1 MTGQS
6 VPARDGVTVQFAHP
20 AYRLAE
26 RFDARG
32 TGVAHFQTSTL
43 DDTLARV
50 GAADVLVISG
60 FWRNEI
66 LARAKRL
73 AYVQSIGA
81 GYDQFPLD
89 DLRARGI
96 PLANASGVNRD
107 AVAQHGMALILALAR
122 HLPQARDN
130 QRAHVWRG
138 MIASLAEREDD
149 LCGHTLVIVG
159 LGAIGSQLARIAK
172 ACGMRVIGLKR
183 DTARHDGTAD
193 EVLPPDRLPDVL
205 PRADFVALCCPL
217 TPATRSIIDAA
228 AFAAMKP
235 SCYLIN
241 VARGGCVDEPAL
253 LDALRN
259 KRIAGAAID
268 HFWDEPLPPESRFW
282 DLDNVLIT
290 PHTGGE
296 TRKYEDRVT
305 GIVVENLERLWAG
318 RDDLVNRIV

>member
-1 MTGQS
+1 MACRCPRRPISTTFATRP
-6 VPARDGVTVQFAHP
+6 PARDQVTVQFAHP

-26 RFDARG
+26 RFEARG

-66 LARAKRL
+66 LTQAKRL

-138 MIASLAEREDD
+138 MIASLGEREDD
-149 LCGHTLVIVG
+149 SAATLSSSSG
-159 LGAIGSQLARIAK
+159 SAPSAPSSLGSRRRA
-172 ACGMRVIGLKR
+172 ACASS
-183 DTARHDGTAD
+183 D
-193 EVLPPDRLPDVL
+193 
-205 PRADFVALCCPL
+205 
-217 TPATRSIIDAA
+217 
-228 AFAAMKP
+228 
-235 SCYLIN
+235 
-241 VARGGCVDEPAL
+241 
-253 LDALRN
+253 
-259 KRIAGAAID
+259 
-268 HFWDEPLPPESRFW
+268 
-282 DLDNVLIT
+282 
-290 PHTGGE
+290 
-296 TRKYEDRVT
+296 
-305 GIVVENLERLWAG
+305 
-318 RDDLVNRIV
+318 

>member
-6 VPARDGVTVQFAHP
+6 LPARDEVTVQFAHP

-26 RFDARG
+26 RFEARG

-50 GAADVLVISG
+50 GTADVLVISG

-183 DTARHDGTAD
+183 DTARHAGAAD

-228 AFAAMKP
+228 ALAAMKP

-268 HFWDEPLPPESRFW
+268 HFWDEPLPPKSRF
-282 DLDNVLIT
+282 
-290 PHTGGE
+290 
-296 TRKYEDRVT
+296 
-305 GIVVENLERLWAG
+305 
-318 RDDLVNRIV
+318 